1 MLSFR
6 RRRRLEALNS
16 SQMGHD
22 TQEAQRLASS
32 HGSSCFCLD
41 GEIDVWTRKPL
52 AAKEYVPYITAKIFA
67 QDY

>member
-1 MLSFR
+1 
-6 RRRRLEALNS
+6 
-16 SQMGHD
+16 MGHD